1 MGSFE
6 PSSDAHDLIL
16 QQVKVGHDDDADGH
30 QDADPDDVEPELD
43 VKLMTKY
50 IPQSASMY

>member
-1 MGSFE
+1 MRSFE
-6 PSSDAHDLIL
+6 PPSDAHDLIL

-43 VKLMTKY
+43 VKLTTKY
-50 IPQSASMY
+50 IP